1 MEILGIGPLEFI
13 FIIIIALIILG
24 PNDMIKA
31 GRTLGTFLRKLIL
44 SQEWRTIQQA
54 SREMRNL
61 PNRMIREAGLDDL
74 KDQLPTTEQLR
85 QEAGL
90 DKLEESVQ
98 EIQKGMQTDISPW
111 TTPTPTIGTPD
122 KPPQSKKTTPLKP
135 GQESWATP
143 PPEAEKPKQP
153 PAQTGPAESPPESVP
168 VPQDGKPADPKT
180 DKQEAE

>member
-31 GRTLGTFLRKLIL
+31 GRTLGSFLRKLIL
-44 SQEWRTIQQA
+44 SPEWRTIQQA
-54 SREMRNL
+54 SKEMRNL
-61 PNRMIREAGLDDL
+61 PNRMIREAGLEDM
-74 KDQLPTTEQLR
+74 KDQLPTMDQLR

-98 EIQKGMQTDISPW
+98 DIQKGLQTDISPW
-111 TTPTPTIGTPD
+111 TTPTPTIGTPN
-122 KPPQSKKTTPLKP
+122 KPLESKKTPKLKP

-143 PPEAEKPKQP
+143 PPAVEKPP
-153 PAQTGPAESPPESVP
+153 EAAAAPAPSDASQASVP
-168 VPQDGKPADPKT
+168 VPQDGKPVASQADQ
-180 DKQEAE
+180 QEAE